1 MLGGPQKE
9 WLKQTLANSSAQWKI
24 LCNNVPM
31 MRFGFD
37 SSFVE
42 HGVTNGIYFSDSWD
56 GYPTERNELMRFIID
71 EKISNVISL
80 TGDRHAHY
88 AGVVYDDY
96 QSSTPVPVMAELV
109 GTGISAGC
117 RQQLQQRLA
126 GRDPLFA
133 SVAVASAES
142 TSYVYDYLPALN
154 GWMLFGADA
163 AKHYN
168 ATNDQ
173 AAAQDKSNTEV
184 NPHLAY
190 ADNDA
195 YGYFRVVIDAERVAA
210 EFVTEPQ
217 PIVDHTS
224 SDDPPVRR
232 RVKVEVPAVEA
243 GKPVR
248 LENLVVDGEKPLMG
262 LKQVP

>member
-1 MLGGPQKE
+1 
-9 WLKQTLANSSAQWKI
+9 
-24 LCNNVPM
+24 M

-71 EKISNVISL
+71 EEISNVISL